1 MEKLCYVVW
10 KPANVSGEAFR
21 DALLR
26 DAVPALRARGAM
38 RIIVLVADEHA
49 EALKKARITREGE
62 PIAGVVS
69 LWLDCVDAHPAIEA
83 VLSKHTSRLAGYL
96 VTESVVLPN
105 TTHVGAPG
113 ERTPGTTLLALL
125 EKPERLSFDEWIAI
139 WHDKHSP
146 LALEI
151 QCTYLYVRNV
161 VVRALTPD
169 APPWRGIV
177 EEGFPV
183 EAVTNPM
190 LWYKAGGDPH
200 KLRENLA
207 RMIASVRAFLD
218 IERVESHPLTEYR
231 IPDSA

>member
-10 KPANVSGEAFR
+10 KRADESGGALR

-26 DAVPALRARGAM
+26 DAVPALRAAGAS
-38 RIIVLVADEHA
+38 RITVLVADEHA
-49 EALKKARITREGE
+49 EAVQKARITREGE
-62 PIAGVVS
+62 AIGGLVS
-69 LWLDCVDAHPAIEA
+69 LWLDCVDAHPRIEA
-83 VLSKHTSRLAGYL
+83 ILRPHAAKLAGYL

-105 TTHVGAPG
+105 TTHLAAPG
-113 ERTPGTTLLALL
+113 ERTPGVTLLALL
-125 EKPERLSFDEWIAI
+125 EKPERLGFDEWIAI
-139 WHDKHSP
+139 WHGQHSP

-161 VVRALTPD
+161 VVRALTPG

-177 EEGFPV
+177 EEGFPS

-190 LWYKAGGDPH
+190 LWYKAEGDPH
-200 KLRENLA
+200 KMRENLG

-231 IPDSA
+231 IPD

>member
-10 KPANVSGEAFR
+10 KPTSVSGSAFR
-21 DALLR
+21 DAMLR
-26 DAVPALRARGAM
+26 DAVPALWACGAT
-38 RIIVLVADEHA
+38 RISMLVADEHA
-49 EALKKARITREGE
+49 EAVQKARITREGE
-62 PIAGVVS
+62 SIAGLVS
-69 LWLDCVDAHPAIEA
+69 LWLDCVDAHPQIEA
-83 VLSKHTSRLAGYL
+83 VLRRHASRLAGFL

-105 TTHVGAPG
+105 TTRVAAPG
-113 ERTPGTTLLALL
+113 ERTPGVTMLALL
-125 EKPERLSFDEWIAI
+125 EKPERLSFEEWIAI
-139 WHDKHSP
+139 WFGQHSP

-161 VVRALTPD
+161 VLCALTPD

-177 EEGFPV
+177 EEGFPA

-190 LWYKAGGDPH
+190 LWYKADGAPQ
-200 KLRENLA
+200 KLRENLG

-231 IPDSA
+231 IPD

>member
-1 MEKLCYVVW
+1 VEKLCYVVW
-10 KPANVSGEAFR
+10 KPAKVSGSAFR

-26 DAVPALRARGAM
+26 EAAPALRALGATK
-38 RIIVLVADEHA
+38 ITVLVADEHA
-49 EALKKARITREGE
+49 EAQQKARITREGE
-62 PIAGVVS
+62 PIGGLVS
-69 LWLDCVDAHPAIEA
+69 LWLDCVDAHPQVEA
-83 VLSKHTSRLAGYL
+83 VLRRHTARLAGYL

-105 TTHVGAPG
+105 TTHVAAPG
-113 ERTPGTTLLALL
+113 ERTPGVTLLALL

-139 WHDKHSP
+139 WHGQHSP

-169 APPWRGIV
+169 APPWCGIV
-177 EEGFPV
+177 EEGFPA
-183 EAVTNPM
+183 EAVTDPM
-190 LWYKAGGDPH
+190 LWYKAGGDPK
-200 KLRENLA
+200 KLRENLG

-231 IPDSA
+231 LPD

>member
-10 KPANVSGEAFR
+10 KPAHVAGSAFR

-26 DAVPALRARGAM
+26 DAVPALRACGAT
-38 RIIVLVADEHA
+38 RITVLVADEHA
-49 EALKKARITREGE
+49 EALRKARITRQGE
-62 PIAGVVS
+62 PIAGLVS

-83 VLSKHTSRLAGYL
+83 VLREHASRIAGYL

-105 TTHVGAPG
+105 TTHVGTPG

-125 EKPERLSFDEWIAI
+125 EKPERLSFEEWIAI
-139 WHDKHSP
+139 WHGRHSP

-183 EAVTNPM
+183 EAVTDPM
-190 LWYKAGGDPH
+190 LWYKAEGDPH
-200 KLRENLA
+200 KMRENLA

-231 IPDSA
+231 IPE